1 MPNSLSSSLSNQHPA
16 AVWSATIA
24 NQSADATFFRRR
36 INRHLR
42 SSVPNWTRLSGGDHD
57 VDSNQERQGQLLSSE
72 HLDNQVQLAATY
84 STPQTASAAYN
95 SGLLKSDD
103 NIASNALRI
112 RLAFRYHLTCQLQHD
127 GDGKQKA
134 SGDERDNNIDDD
146 DLLYLC
152 WVRQDGIP
160 CHFRKL
166 VPVEKILNN
175 STKSK
180 TKSRIRGGNTSKGQ
194 TDEVVEDVFIVNEHD
209 VIESTFPGHAFVFCR
224 RIANSTQLQNIT
236 DDYNGDDMNTSPRVI
251 HDENGH
257 TIFLRRQKKE
267 RSVDVESDESSIS
280 SSEEDAEIHKRNPG
294 TKNED
299 INDCNNEGD
308 DSEKYLVVGG
318 FRPGPMPRS
327 SSSSSSF
334 TLQRF
339 AIWA

>member
-1 MPNSLSSSLSNQHPA
+1 MSMPNSLSSSLSNQHPA

-57 VDSNQERQGQLLSSE
+57 VDSNHERQGQLLSSE
-72 HLDNQVQLAATY
+72 HLDSQVQLAATY

-112 RLAFRYHLTCQLQHD
+112 H
-127 GDGKQKA
+127 GKQKA

-175 STKSK
+175 SSKSK
-180 TKSRIRGGNTSKGQ
+180 TKSRIRGGNTSTVQ

-224 RIANSTQLQNIT
+224 RIANSDQLPNIT
-236 DDYNGDDMNTSPRVI
+236 DDNNGDDMNTSPRVI

-257 TIFLRRQKKE
+257 TLFLRRQKKE
-267 RSVDVESDESSIS
+267 RSDDVESDESSIS
-280 SSEEDAEIHKRNPG
+280 SSEEDTEIHKRNPG

-327 SSSSSSF
+327 SSSS